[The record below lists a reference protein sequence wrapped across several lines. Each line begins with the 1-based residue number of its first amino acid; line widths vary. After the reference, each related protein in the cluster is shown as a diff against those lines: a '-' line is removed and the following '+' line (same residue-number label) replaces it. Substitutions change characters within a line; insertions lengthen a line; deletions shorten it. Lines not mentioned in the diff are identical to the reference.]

1 MNRSTSP
8 SLFGLPSFAW
18 KLILAAAI
26 LAVMLL
32 TRANAAHADS
42 CTATPLRT
50 PPAPPACP
58 PAQDSWIFL
67 PSRFTHDP
75 TTGARVAQY
84 AMKPPI
90 EPFDDPRRVTSG
102 YSRNRTIIRGGDGSV
117 DTIYRV
123 TSFGNGRGGMDAEWE
138 RFHDAWRGSTIA
150 GGQSQAFIPGYGAW
164 YGGGYRNSGGFGGAG
179 YGGGGYAPGGG
190 GYGPG
195 SGGYGPGGG
204 GYGPGAGV
212 PPWGYGGYG
221 YGPGYGV
228 PDAGR
233 LDPDGA
239 DGYREPQYRTPN
251 REFYYDEPA
260 RDFDNGGHHGG
271 GGGHHHD

>member
-8 SLFGLPSFAW
+8 SLFGLPTFAW

-32 TRANAAHADS
+32 SRADAAAPAVS
-42 CTATPLRT
+42 CAATPLRT

-67 PSRFTHDP
+67 SSRFTHDP
-75 TTGARVAQY
+75 ATGARVAQY

-90 EPFDDPRRVTSG
+90 EPLDDPRRVTSG

-138 RFHDAWRGSTIA
+138 RFHDAWRGSTVA
-150 GGQSQAFIPGYGAW
+150 GGQSQAVIGGW
-164 YGGGYRNSGGFGGAG
+164 GGGWGGGGWSGGGYRD
-179 YGGGGYAPGGG
+179 
-190 GYGPG
+190 

-204 GYGPGAGV
+204 GYGPGMAGGGYGPGYGPGI
-212 PPWGYGGYG
+212 PPWGNRGGYGYG

-251 REFYYDEPA
+251 RDFYYDQPA

-271 GGGHHHD
+271 GGHHHD

>member
-32 TRANAAHADS
+32 SRASAAHAAD
-42 CTATPLRT
+42 CAVTPLRT

-75 TTGARVAQY
+75 ATGARVAQY

-90 EPFDDPRRVTSG
+90 EPLDDPRRVTSG

-150 GGQSQAFIPGYGAW
+150 GGQSQAVIGGYGGW
-164 YGGGYRNSGGFGGAG
+164 GGGWGGGGYRDSGGYGGAG
-179 YGGGGYAPGGG
+179 YGGGGYGPGGGG

-195 SGGYGPGGG
+195 YGIPPWANRGGYG
-204 GYGPGAGV
+204 Y
-212 PPWGYGGYG
+212 GYG

-251 REFYYDEPA
+251 RDFYYDQPA
-260 RDFDNGGHHGG
+260 RDFQDDNHHG